1 MGKRPSPPFTLRRF
15 VVTFFLGNPH
25 KSSKRTTERKPMSKH
40 QFQTEVNQLLTLIIH
55 SLYSHP
61 EIFLRELVS
70 NASDALDKLKY
81 LTLTQ
86 EDYKGV
92 PFTPRIDIAFDSKDG
107 TTLTVSD
114 TGIGMNE
121 KDLEENLGT
130 IARSGTREFIQAMT
144 ADGRKDSSLIGQ
156 FGVGFYSAFMVAD
169 TVEVTTRKIGEE
181 KAWKWVSDGKGEYE
195 ITETQRDISGTT
207 VLLHLNEAGK
217 EYANRW
223 RVEEI
228 IRKYSN
234 HIAFPIHLRYQ
245 EKGEHGGTVDKESQ
259 VNSALALWRR
269 PKSDLKE
276 EDYKEFY
283 KTLTHDDEDPL
294 HWIHLSVE
302 GALAYT
308 TLFYIPSRAP
318 FDLFRYDYKPGV
330 KLYIKRVFITEDEKE
345 LLPVYLRFVH
355 GIIDSEDLPL
365 NVSREILQKNR
376 IMENIR
382 TSSVRKILQ
391 ELALLTKE
399 KETYEKF
406 WTEFG
411 RVLKEGIFQDY
422 EHKEQ
427 LLELV
432 RYKSTA
438 ATGWTSLSE
447 YRDRMQKDQKAIY
460 YITGGR
466 EASLRSSPLL
476 ETYKAR
482 GIEVLVMDDEID
494 EIVAGA
500 IGKFMDIELKAVN
513 RSATADD
520 LKTAEDTSKAAAI
533 DPLVQKVK
541 KALGDAVKDVR
552 ASSRLADSPSC
563 IVVDE
568 NDPTLQMQQ
577 LLKQMGNK
585 DMPEV
590 KPILELN
597 PTHPIV
603 TRLAATQDESVIEDV
618 SRLLLDQALL
628 MEGGELKDAAG
639 FVRRLNRAL
648 EKSLQSE

>member
-1 MGKRPSPPFTLRRF
+1 
-15 VVTFFLGNPH
+15 
-25 KSSKRTTERKPMSKH
+25 MSKH
-40 QFQTEVNQLLTLIIH
+40 QFQAEVNQLLTLIIH
-55 SLYSHP
+55 SLYSHT

-86 EDYKGV
+86 DDYKGV
-92 PFTPRIDIAFDSKDG
+92 PFAPRIDISFDGKDKK
-107 TTLTVSD
+107 TLTVSD

-130 IARSGTREFIQAMT
+130 IARSGTREFLQAMA
-144 ADGRKDSSLIGQ
+144 ADARKGTSLIGQ
-156 FGVGFYSAFMVAD
+156 FGVGFYSSFMVAD
-169 TVEVTTRKIGEE
+169 SVEVITRKIGDE
-181 KAWKWVSDGKGEYE
+181 KAWKWTSDGKGEYE
-195 ITETQRDISGTT
+195 ISESQRDASGTT
-207 VLLHLNEAGK
+207 VLLHLNEAGR
-217 EYANRW
+217 EYADRW
-223 RVEEI
+223 RLEDV

-234 HIAFPIHLRYQ
+234 HIAFPIHLHYQ
-245 EKGEHGGTVDKESQ
+245 EEGQHGGKVDKESQ

-283 KTLTHDDEDPL
+283 KTLTHDTEDPL

-318 FDLFRYDYKPGV
+318 FDLFRYDYQPGV
-330 KLYIKRVFITEDEKE
+330 KLYIKRVFITESEKE
-345 LLPVYLRFVH
+345 LLPVYMRFVR

-365 NVSREILQKNR
+365 NISREILQKNR

-382 TSSVRKILQ
+382 SSSVRKILQ
-391 ELALLTKE
+391 ELAQLTKD
-399 KETYEKF
+399 KALYEKI
-406 WTEFG
+406 WGEFG
-411 RVLKEGIFQDY
+411 RVLKEGVLQDF
-422 EHKEQ
+422 EHKDQ
-427 LLELV
+427 LLELL
-432 RYKSTA
+432 RYKSTSA
-438 ATGWTSLSE
+438 QGWTSLSE

-466 EASLRSSPLL
+466 ESGLRSSPLL

-494 EIVAGA
+494 EIVAGS

-520 LKTAEDTSKAAAI
+520 LKTEEDSSKAAAI
-533 DPLVQKVK
+533 EPLVRKVK
-541 KALGDAVKDVR
+541 KALGDRVKDVR

-568 NDPTLQMQQ
+568 HDPTMQMQQ
-577 LLKQMGNK
+577 ILKMMGNK
-585 DMPEV
+585 DLPDV

-597 PTHPIV
+597 PSHPIV
-603 TRLAATQDESVIEDV
+603 TKLAATQDDAVVEDV
-618 SRLLLDQALL
+618 SLLLLDQALL
-628 MEGGELKDAAG
+628 VEGGELADPAG
-639 FVRRLNRAL
+639 FVKRLNKAL
-648 EKSLQSE
+648 EKAL

>member
-1 MGKRPSPPFTLRRF
+1 
-15 VVTFFLGNPH
+15 
-25 KSSKRTTERKPMSKH
+25 MSKH
-40 QFQTEVNQLLTLIIH
+40 QFQAEVNQLLTLIIH

-86 EDYKGV
+86 EEYRGV
-92 PFTPRIDIAFDSKDG
+92 PFAPRIDISFDTKDRK
-107 TTLTVSD
+107 TLTVSD
-114 TGIGMNE
+114 SGIGMSE

-130 IARSGTREFIQAMT
+130 IARSGTREFLQAMA
-144 ADGRKDSSLIGQ
+144 ADARKGAGLIGQ
-156 FGVGFYSAFMVAD
+156 FGVGFYSSFMAAD
-169 TVEVTTRKIGEE
+169 SVEVVTRRIGEE
-181 KAWKWVSDGKGEYE
+181 KAWKWTSDGKGEYDIVE
-195 ITETQRDISGTT
+195 ASRDGVLAERVLPYASGTT
-207 VLLHLNEAGK
+207 VTLHLNEAGR
-217 EYANRW
+217 EYADRW
-223 RVEEI
+223 RIEGI

-234 HIAFPIHLRYQ
+234 HIAFPIHLHYQ
-245 EKGEHGGTVDKESQ
+245 EDGPHGGKVEKVSQ

-269 PKSDLKE
+269 PKSELKE

-283 KTLTHDDEDPL
+283 KTISHDTEDPL

-318 FDLFRYDYKPGV
+318 FDLYRYDYEPGV
-330 KLYIKRVFITEDEKE
+330 KLYIKRVFITESEKE
-345 LLPVYLRFVH
+345 LLPVYLRFVR
-355 GIIDSEDLPL
+355 GVIDSEDLPL

-376 IMENIR
+376 VMEAIR
-382 TSSVRKILQ
+382 SSSVRKILQ
-391 ELALLTKE
+391 ELSQISKDKE
-399 KETYEKF
+399 RYGKF
-406 WTEFG
+406 WGEFG
-411 RVLKEGIFQDY
+411 RVLKEGILQDH
-422 EHKEQ
+422 EHRD
-427 LLELV
+427 LILELL

-438 ATGWTSLSE
+438 GPSVLASLSE

-466 EASLRSSPLL
+466 EAGLRSSPLL

-500 IGKFMDIELKAVN
+500 IGTYMEIELKAVN

-520 LKTAEDTSKAAAI
+520 LKTEEDASRAAAI
-533 DPLVQKVK
+533 EPLLAKVK

-563 IVVDE
+563 IVLDGQ
-568 NDPTLQMQQ
+568 DPTMQMQQ
-577 LLKQMGNK
+577 ILKLMGNK
-585 DMPEV
+585 DLPEV

-597 PTHPIV
+597 PAHPIV
-603 TRLAATQDESVIEDV
+603 TKLAAAQDEAVIADT

-628 MEGGELKDAAG
+628 VEGGEIKDPAG
-639 FVRRLNRAL
+639 FVRRLNKVL
-648 EKSLQSE
+648 EKAL

>member
-1 MGKRPSPPFTLRRF
+1 
-15 VVTFFLGNPH
+15 
-25 KSSKRTTERKPMSKH
+25 MSKH
-40 QFQTEVNQLLTLIIH
+40 QFQAEVNQLLTLIIH
-55 SLYSHP
+55 SLYSHH

-81 LTLTQ
+81 LTMTQ
-86 EDYKGV
+86 EEYRGV
-92 PFTPRIDIAFDSKDG
+92 PFVPRIDISFDTKDRK
-107 TTLTVSD
+107 TLTISD

-130 IARSGTREFIQAMT
+130 IARSGTREFIQAMA
-144 ADGRKDSSLIGQ
+144 ADAKKGSSLIGQ
-156 FGVGFYSAFMVAD
+156 FGVGFYSSFMVAD
-169 TVEVTTRKIGEE
+169 SVEVITRKIGDE
-181 KAWKWVSDGKGEYE
+181 KAWKWTSDGKGEYE
-195 ITETQRDISGTT
+195 IAEAQRGAAGTT
-207 VLLHLNEAGK
+207 VTLDLNEAGR
-217 EYANRW
+217 EYADRW
-223 RVEEI
+223 RIEGI

-234 HIAFPIHLRYQ
+234 HIAFPIHLHYQ

-283 KTLTHDDEDPL
+283 KTLSHDTEDPL

-308 TLFYIPSRAP
+308 TLFYIPSGAP
-318 FDLFRYDYKPGV
+318 FDLFRYDYQPGV

-345 LLPVYLRFVH
+345 LLPVYLRFVR

-376 IMENIR
+376 VMENIR

-391 ELALLTKE
+391 ELSQLTKN
-399 KETYEKF
+399 KEQYEKF

-411 RVLKEGIFQDY
+411 RVLKEGIMQDF
-422 EHKEQ
+422 EHKDL

-438 ATGWTSLSE
+438 GPQAWTSLAE

-466 EASLRSSPLL
+466 EAGLRSSPLL

-520 LKTAEDTSKAAAI
+520 LKTEDDTSKAAAI
-533 DPLVQKVK
+533 EPVVQKVK
-541 KALGDAVKDVR
+541 KSLGDLVKDVR

-568 NDPTLQMQQ
+568 HDPTVQMQQ
-577 LLKQMGNK
+577 LLKMMGNK
-585 DMPEV
+585 DLPEV
-590 KPILELN
+590 KPILEIN

-603 TRLAATQDESVIEDV
+603 TKLASVEDQSVIDDT
-618 SRLLLDQALL
+618 SRLLLEQALL
-628 MEGGELKDAAG
+628 VEGGELKDPAG
-639 FVRRLNRAL
+639 FVKRLNRAL
-648 EKSLQSE
+648 EKAL

>member
-1 MGKRPSPPFTLRRF
+1 
-15 VVTFFLGNPH
+15 
-25 KSSKRTTERKPMSKH
+25 MSKH
-40 QFQTEVNQLLTLIIH
+40 QFQAEVNQLLTLIIH
-55 SLYSHP
+55 SLYSNT

-92 PFTPRIDIAFDSKDG
+92 PFAPRIDISFDTKDRK
-107 TTLTVSD
+107 TLTVSD

-130 IARSGTREFIQAMT
+130 IARSGTREFLQAMA
-144 ADGRKDSSLIGQ
+144 ADARKGAGLIGQ
-156 FGVGFYSAFMVAD
+156 FGVGFYSSFMVAD
-169 TVEVTTRKIGEE
+169 TVEVLTRRIGEE
-181 KAWKWVSDGKGEYE
+181 KGWKWTSDGKGEYE
-195 ITETQRDISGTT
+195 IAEAPRDTSGTT
-207 VLLHLNEAGK
+207 VILHLNEAGR
-217 EYANRW
+217 EYADRW

-234 HIAFPIHLRYQ
+234 HIAFPIHLHYQ
-245 EKGEHGGTVDKESQ
+245 EKGEHGGTVDKDAQ

-283 KTLTHDDEDPL
+283 KTLSHDTDDPL
-294 HWIHLSVE
+294 LWIHLSVE

-318 FDLFRYDYKPGV
+318 FDLYRYDYQPGV
-330 KLYIKRVFITEDEKE
+330 KLYIKRVFITESEKE
-345 LLPVYLRFVH
+345 LLPVYMRFVR
-355 GIIDSEDLPL
+355 GVIDSEDLPL

-391 ELALLTKE
+391 ELVQLTKE
-399 KETYEKF
+399 KERYETF
-406 WTEFG
+406 WKEFG
-411 RVLKEGIFQDY
+411 RVLKEGVLQDF

-427 LLELV
+427 LLELL
-432 RYKSTA
+432 RYKSTGVQ
-438 ATGWTSLSE
+438 GWTSLSE
-447 YRDRMQKDQKAIY
+447 YRDRMHKDQKAIY

-466 EASLRSSPLL
+466 ESGLRSSPLL

-494 EIVAGA
+494 EIVTGS
-500 IGKFMDIELKAVN
+500 IGKFMDLDLKAVN

-520 LKTAEDTSKAAAI
+520 LKTAEDTTRAAAI

-541 KALGDAVKDVR
+541 KALGGLVKDVR
-552 ASSRLADSPSC
+552 ASSRLSDSPSC

-568 NDPTLQMQQ
+568 HDPTMQMQQ
-577 LLKQMGNK
+577 ILKMMGNK
-585 DMPEV
+585 ELPDV
-590 KPILELN
+590 KPILEIN

-603 TRLAATQDESVIEDV
+603 TKLASVSDDAV
-618 SRLLLDQALL
+618 VDDMSRLLLDQALL
-628 MEGGELKDAAG
+628 VEGAELSDPAG
-639 FVRRLNRAL
+639 FVKRLNRAL
-648 EKSLQSE
+648 EKAL

>member
-1 MGKRPSPPFTLRRF
+1 
-15 VVTFFLGNPH
+15 
-25 KSSKRTTERKPMSKH
+25 MSKH

-55 SLYSHP
+55 SLYSHT

-86 EDYKGV
+86 EEYRGV
-92 PFTPRIDIAFDSKDG
+92 PFVPRIDISFDTKDRK
-107 TTLTVSD
+107 TLTISD
-114 TGIGMNE
+114 TGIGMND

-130 IARSGTREFIQAMT
+130 IARSGTKEFVQAMA
-144 ADGRKDSSLIGQ
+144 ADARKGAGLIGQ
-156 FGVGFYSAFMVAD
+156 FGVGFYSSFMVAD
-169 TVEVTTRKIGEE
+169 SVEVITRKIGDE
-181 KAWKWVSDGKGEYE
+181 KAWKWTSDGKGEYE
-195 ITETQRDISGTT
+195 IAEGQRDAAGTT
-207 VLLHLNEAGK
+207 VTLSLNDTGR
-217 EYANRW
+217 EYADRW
-223 RVEEI
+223 RIEEI

-234 HIAFPIHLRYQ
+234 HIAFPIHLHYQ
-245 EKGEHGGTVDKESQ
+245 EEGQHGGKVDKESQ

-283 KTLTHDDEDPL
+283 KTLSHDTEDPL

-318 FDLFRYDYKPGV
+318 FDLYRYDYQPGV
-330 KLYIKRVFITEDEKE
+330 KLYIKRVFITESEKE
-345 LLPVYLRFVH
+345 LLPVYLRFVR

-376 IMENIR
+376 VMENIR
-382 TSSVRKILQ
+382 SSSVRKILQ
-391 ELALLTKE
+391 ELSQLTKNVDQ
-399 KETYEKF
+399 YEKF

-411 RVLKEGIFQDY
+411 RVLKEGVLQDF
-422 EHKEQ
+422 EHKDM
-427 LLELV
+427 LLELL

-438 ATGWTSLSE
+438 SLQAWASLVQ

-466 EASLRSSPLL
+466 EAGLRSSPLL

-494 EIVAGA
+494 EIVAGS

-520 LKTAEDTSKAAAI
+520 LKTEDDTTKAAAI
-533 DPLVQKVK
+533 EPLLQKLK
-541 KALGDAVKDVR
+541 KALGDLVKDVR

-568 NDPTLQMQQ
+568 NDPTMQMQQ
-577 LLKQMGNK
+577 LLKMMGNK
-585 DMPEV
+585 DLPEV
-590 KPILELN
+590 KPILEIN

-603 TRLAATQDESVIEDV
+603 TKLASVQDESVIDDT
-618 SRLLLDQALL
+618 SRLLLEQALL
-628 MEGGELKDAAG
+628 VEGGELKDPAG
-639 FVRRLNRAL
+639 FVKRLNRAL
-648 EKSLQSE
+648 EKAL